1 MWDSVEDTCSENVT
15 FDYKKPYWIFFQTR
29 PKSPQKKAKTEQIS
43 PNSATEVEPS
53 LDNNSMTISPKKP
66 SGSLVTMEKVLRP
79 VLEDREKTFD
89 SSVSVEF
96 KLEGI
101 C

>member
-1 MWDSVEDTCSENVT
+1 MVKTYITLSLQVVLVRRELKVMSSKYLYTLFECFESPNRAPSLVSSENFT
-15 FDYKKPYWIFFQTR
+15 KP
-29 PKSPQKKAKTEQIS
+29 
-43 PNSATEVEPS
+43 VEEHTS
-53 LDNNSMTISPKKP
+53 LP
-66 SGSLVTMEKVLRP
+66 VLRP

-96 KLEGI
+96 KVEGI